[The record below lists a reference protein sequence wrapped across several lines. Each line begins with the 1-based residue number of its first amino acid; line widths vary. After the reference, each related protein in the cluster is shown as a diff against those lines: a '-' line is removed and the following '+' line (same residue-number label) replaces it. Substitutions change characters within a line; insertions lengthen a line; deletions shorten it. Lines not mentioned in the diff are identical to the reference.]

1 MRNYSST
8 DKVICDTRPRMG
20 RPPLWS
26 QNMQARFR
34 SGTFERIGVVLREDE
49 DRTDFVREAV
59 ERELERREKSS
70 ELATPPRVRGKG
82 TRTKT

>member
-1 MRNYSST
+1 MRNNALAG
-8 DKVICDTRPRMG
+8 KVICDSPRRMG

-34 SGTFERIGVVLREDE
+34 SGTFERIADVLHEDE

-59 ERELERREKSS
+59 EREIERRESQKS
-70 ELATPPRVRGKG
+70 ELVTPTGVRGK
-82 TRTKT
+82 RT